1 MRLQTAIDRVSL
13 EDAVALAKQLDG
25 KTDIL
30 EMGTSLV
37 KDYGNVAIE
46 KLREVLPQTRLL
58 VDSKTIDEGA
68 YEFNQAFRHGG
79 DIVTVVGAASVD
91 TLQACYDVTQKEN
104 KTMMIDLLEVS
115 AEKIER
121 IKDFPEAIYALHHS
135 VDRKDHFDAA
145 ASVEAFRQKYPE
157 IKRLAIAGG
166 IDLEQ
171 AQILAE
177 QGIIEVVIVGSKI
190 AKADDPL
197 KAINEFM
204 GAVHK

>member
-1 MRLQTAIDRVSL
+1 MKLQTAIDRVSL
-13 EDAVALAKQLDG
+13 EDAIALAKQLDG

-37 KDYGNVAIE
+37 KDYGNLAIE
-46 KLREVLPQTRLL
+46 KLREVLPQTNLL

-68 YEFNQAFRHGG
+68 YEFSQAFRYGG
-79 DIVTVVGAASVD
+79 DIVTAMGAASVD
-91 TLQACYDVTQKEN
+91 TLQACYDVAQKEN

-115 AEKIER
+115 DEKIEQ
-121 IKDFPEAIYALHHS
+121 IKLFPDAIYASHHS

-145 ASVEAFRQKYPE
+145 ASVESFRQKYPE

-166 IDLEQ
+166 IDLRQ
-171 AQILAE
+171 AQLLAE

-190 AKADDPL
+190 AKAENPL
-197 KAINEFM
+197 QAVNEFM

>member
-1 MRLQTAIDRVSL
+1 MKLQTAIDRVSL
-13 EDAVALAKQLDG
+13 EVAIVLAKQLDG

-37 KDYGNVAIE
+37 KDYGNLAIE
-46 KLREVLPQTRLL
+46 KLREVLPQTSLL

-68 YEFNQAFRHGG
+68 YEFNQAFRYGG
-79 DIVTVVGAASVD
+79 DIVTAMGAASVD
-91 TLQACYDVTQKEN
+91 TLQACYDVAQKEN

-115 AEKIER
+115 DEKIEQ
-121 IKDFPEAIYALHHS
+121 IKLFPDAIYALHHS

-145 ASVEAFRQKYPE
+145 ASVESFRQKHPE

-166 IDLEQ
+166 IDLRQ
-171 AQILAE
+171 AQLLAE

-190 AKADDPL
+190 AKAENPL
-197 KAINEFM
+197 QAVNEFM

>member
-1 MRLQTAIDRVSL
+1 MKLQTAIDRVSL
-13 EDAVALAKQLDG
+13 EDAIALAKQLDG

-37 KDYGNVAIE
+37 KDYGNLAIE
-46 KLREVLPQTRLL
+46 KLREVLPQTNLL

-68 YEFNQAFRHGG
+68 YEFSQAFRYGG
-79 DIVTVVGAASVD
+79 DIVTAMGAASVD
-91 TLQACYDVTQKEN
+91 TLQACYDVAQKEN

-115 AEKIER
+115 DEKIEQ
-121 IKDFPEAIYALHHS
+121 IKLFPDAIYALHHS

-145 ASVEAFRQKYPE
+145 ASVESFRQKYPE

-166 IDLEQ
+166 IDLRQ
-171 AQILAE
+171 AQLLAE

-190 AKADDPL
+190 AKAENPL
-197 KAINEFM
+197 QVVNEFM

>member
-1 MRLQTAIDRVSL
+1 MKLQIAIDRVSL
-13 EDAVALAKQLDG
+13 EDAIVLAKQLDG

-37 KDYGNVAIE
+37 KDYGNLAIE
-46 KLREVLPQTRLL
+46 KLREVLPQTSLL

-68 YEFNQAFRHGG
+68 YEFNQAFRYGG
-79 DIVTVVGAASVD
+79 DIVTAMGAASVD
-91 TLQACYDVTQKEN
+91 TLQACYDVAQKEN

-115 AEKIER
+115 DEKIEQ
-121 IKDFPEAIYALHHS
+121 IKLFPDAIYALHHS

-145 ASVEAFRQKYPE
+145 ASVESFRQKHPE

-166 IDLEQ
+166 IDLRQ
-171 AQILAE
+171 AQLLAE

-190 AKADDPL
+190 AKAENPL
-197 KAINEFM
+197 QAVNEFM